1 MKRDDSCNQI
11 MKDFQLSPIK
21 MGTAMGGFDSI
32 FSKILKFY
40 TKPLMHRSR
49 SQKNKKKLVS
59 ADVPKSNI
67 TRYSSSH
74 EKLHSKKDNHY
85 ASISRRFLTRCAIV
99 AMLAH
104 QQDKHIRRQSL
115 SNKSTMQR
123 LVELMFCEYDNSQI
137 KFCCLKC
144 LLCVILE
151 YINEINDPDNK
162 IDKILKCRKLLLRMI
177 HILHEAK
184 KELNLLDR
192 KRSIYGQTRD
202 CKRTLKTR

>member
-67 TRYSSSH
+67 WLFRWLFDGT
-74 EKLHSKKDNHY
+74 
-85 ASISRRFLTRCAIV
+85 
-99 AMLAH
+99 
-104 QQDKHIRRQSL
+104 QDPK
-115 SNKSTMQR
+115 
-123 LVELMFCEYDNSQI
+123 
-137 KFCCLKC
+137 
-144 LLCVILE
+144 
-151 YINEINDPDNK
+151 
-162 IDKILKCRKLLLRMI
+162 
-177 HILHEAK
+177 
-184 KELNLLDR
+184 
-192 KRSIYGQTRD
+192 
-202 CKRTLKTR
+202 